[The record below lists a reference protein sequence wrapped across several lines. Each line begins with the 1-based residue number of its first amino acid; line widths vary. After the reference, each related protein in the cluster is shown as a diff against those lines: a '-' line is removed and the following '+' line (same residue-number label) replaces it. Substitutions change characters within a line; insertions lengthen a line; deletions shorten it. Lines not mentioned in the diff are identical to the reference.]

1 MLVTFG
7 PNVSNLPDPLSK
19 GLLDGVPDRFIT
31 SVKNLNKLKEL
42 QMIFFVG
49 QQPTSLRFTSI
60 TSIKK
65 QSAFLAD
72 IY

>member
-31 SVKNLNKLKEL
+31 LVKNLNKLLALKARQLYCFDREL
-42 QMIFFVG
+42 RSCMFNAIERIEVAMY
-49 QQPTSLRFTSI
+49 TAIL
-60 TSIKK
+60 
-65 QSAFLAD
+65 
-72 IY
+72 